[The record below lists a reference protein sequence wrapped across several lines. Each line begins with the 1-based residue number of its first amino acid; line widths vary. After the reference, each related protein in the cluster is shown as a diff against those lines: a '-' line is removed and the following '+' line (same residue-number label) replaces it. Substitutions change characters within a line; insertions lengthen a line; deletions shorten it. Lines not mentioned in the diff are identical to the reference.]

1 MPQLSPAPW
10 LMILVF
16 TWLVFITV
24 LPTKVLAHTTPNKP
38 TQQNT
43 QKPKTEYWNWPW

>member
-10 LMILVF
+10 LMILLF

-24 LPTKVLAHTTPNKP
+24 LPTKVLTHITPNKLN
-38 TQQNT
+38 QQNT